1 MNLLQPQDSRS
12 RRPGDSAAA
21 VAARHRL
28 HERGVTAPL
37 LDAIASLLEATPRD
51 TVLDAGCGDG
61 FYLGNIANLSSC
73 AGFGVDISKPAVD
86 AAARKY
92 PACQW
97 IAANADRF
105 IPWVDGSFSAVLS
118 ITARRNPGEFR
129 RVLERDG
136 RLLLAVPAADD
147 LIELRGRGRDRVPGV
162 LEEFSAD
169 FELLEKGRGATT
181 AELDGAAVDDVL
193 HSIYRPLQPQPA
205 VAMRLTFSLDLLL
218 LRARA

>member
-28 HERGVTAPL
+28 HARGVTAPL
-37 LDAIASLLEATPRD
+37 LAAIASLLEATPRD

-61 FYLGNIANLSSC
+61 FYLGNIAHLSGC
-73 AGFGVDISKPAVD
+73 AGFGVDISKPSVD

-105 IPWVDGSFSAVLS
+105 LPWADGSFSAVLS

-129 RVLERDG
+129 RVLEKGG

-147 LIELRGRGRDRVPGV
+147 LIYCGARGVTGCREYWKNFPLTLNCWRRAAEQPRRSWTARQWTTYCTPSTDRC
-162 LEEFSAD
+162 S
-169 FELLEKGRGATT
+169 
-181 AELDGAAVDDVL
+181 
-193 HSIYRPLQPQPA
+193 HSRQWLCA
-205 VAMRLTFSLDLLL
+205 
-218 LRARA
+218 